1 MKNKNIC
8 IVGAGAWGTAIA
20 KQISRNGHN
29 VILYCREPNLVDEIN
44 KKCENKQYL
53 PTIKLEKTKATN
65 DISIIEQSD
74 IIFMVTPSQYMRSI
88 VEKIKINKT
97 AEIVIC
103 CKGIENETL
112 DSMETIVKKH
122 FPDNNIVIF
131 SGPTFAIEVAKG
143 LPTIATLAGKN
154 LKNIESILSSKN
166 LRLYNSD
173 DVVGVEILGTIKNV
187 LAIACGIIAGKKLGD
202 NAKASLITRGIAES
216 IKLCVAIGGS
226 EKTVLGPAGIGDLIL
241 TASSIQSRNMSLG
254 YELGQGKS
262 IDDIL
267 KSRNTV
273 AEGVANTKSIVE
285 IAKKNNIEMP
295 ICNSVYNIIYNN
307 SDIDKEI
314 KYLLIR

>member
-112 DSMETIVKKH
+112 D
-122 FPDNNIVIF
+122 
-131 SGPTFAIEVAKG
+131 
-143 LPTIATLAGKN
+143 L
-154 LKNIESILSSKN
+154 
-166 LRLYNSD
+166 
-173 DVVGVEILGTIKNV
+173 
-187 LAIACGIIAGKKLGD
+187 
-202 NAKASLITRGIAES
+202 SLIHI
-216 IKLCVAIGGS
+216 
-226 EKTVLGPAGIGDLIL
+226 
-241 TASSIQSRNMSLG
+241 
-254 YELGQGKS
+254 
-262 IDDIL
+262 
-267 KSRNTV
+267 
-273 AEGVANTKSIVE
+273 
-285 IAKKNNIEMP
+285 
-295 ICNSVYNIIYNN
+295 
-307 SDIDKEI
+307 
-314 KYLLIR
+314 

>member
-29 VILYCREPNLVDEIN
+29 VTLYCREPNLVDEIN
-44 KKCENKQYL
+44 KKYENKQYL

-65 DISIIEQSD
+65 DISVTEQSD
-74 IIFMVTPSQYMRSI
+74 IIFMTTPSQYMRSI

-122 FPDNNIVIF
+122 FPDNNVVIL

-173 DVVGVEILGTIKNV
+173 DVVGVEMLGTIKNV
-187 LAIACGIIAGKKLGD
+187 LAIACGIVAGKKLGD

-216 IKLCVAIGGS
+216 IKLCVATGGS

-295 ICNSVYNIIYNN
+295 ICNSVYNIIYND

-314 KYLLIR
+314 KSLLIL

>member
-44 KKCENKQYL
+44 KKQENKQYL

-65 DISIIEQSD
+65 DISITEQSD
-74 IIFMVTPSQYMRSI
+74 IIFMTTPSQYMRS
-88 VEKIKINKT
+88 VLEKMKINKT

-122 FPDNNIVIF
+122 FPDNNVVIL

-173 DVVGVEILGTIKNV
+173 DVIGVEMLGTIKNV
-187 LAIACGIIAGKKLGD
+187 IAIACGIIAGKKLGD

-216 IKLCVAIGGS
+216 IKLCVVMGGS

-267 KSRNTV
+267 KSRKTV
-273 AEGVANTKSIVE
+273 AEGIANTKSIVA